1 MKALSLTQ
9 PWASLVAIGAKK
21 IETRSWPTLYRGPI
35 AIHAAKGFSK
45 SARKTCGENPFREV
59 LEAAGYKFKSS
70 PREHWYHTPYP
81 YTLVSELPLGAIV
94 AVARLHACVPT
105 IEVTKFMTAT
115 PGTKFAA
122 VHELDFGDY
131 SAGRWAWILADGK
144 RLPEP
149 IPCKGALGL
158 WNVPD
163 DIARQLEAL

>member
-9 PWASLVAIGAKK
+9 PWASLVAIGAKR
-21 IETRSWPTLYRGPI
+21 IETRSWPTSYRGPL
-35 AIHAAKGFSK
+35 AIHASKGFPAW
-45 SARKTCGENPFREV
+45 ARETCDEEPFYRE
-59 LEAAGYKFKSS
+59 LTKAGLLW
-70 PREHWYHTPYP
+70 PMGDE
-81 YTLVSELPLGAIV
+81 TLTHQAKERFLALPLGAIV